1 MRSTIFFFNRLT
13 AVILTAAL
21 LGPILPLEAR
31 TKKGDKYLAEGRV
44 HEQKKEWD
52 QALES
57 YGKALSEDPA
67 DILYQMANE
76 KARFQTAQSHIDK
89 GLKIRAQGQ
98 LGEALIE
105 FQKAYAINPG
115 SAVAEQEIRRTTEM
129 IERERKR
136 VQETGKE
143 SDIKER
149 ALTPGEQSKRD
160 TEQRIASILPVPD
173 LKPLNQEPIHL
184 RLNGS
189 TKLLF
194 ETVAKVANINVL
206 WDPEYQPQVRG
217 NIPVEFENSSIEE
230 ALDYLAVITKSY
242 WKPLSPNTIFITMDN
257 PNKRRDYEE
266 QVAKVF
272 YLSNVNTPQELQ
284 EIVNAVRS
292 IADIQRFFPYNS
304 QNAIIAKGSADQVAL
319 AEKILHDLD
328 KPKSEVVVD
337 IIVMEASSVYTRQL
351 TAAIANTGLNIPAN
365 FTPRGGLQ
373 VVNNPSTTTTGTTT
387 TGTSTSTG
395 TTTPTT
401 TTPSTSSTT
410 GSLIP
415 FSNLGRI
422 SSADFSTTIPS
433 AVLQLVLSDGATKVL
448 QSPQLRAVDNVKAT
462 LKIGD
467 RQPTATGSF
476 QPGIGGVGI
485 NPLVNTQFTYIDVG
499 VNVELTPRVHD
510 NGDVSMHID
519 LDISSVTGH
528 VNLGGI
534 DQPIIGQRKVSHDI
548 RMHEGSV
555 QLLGGLTKWQD
566 TKTKTGVPGLASVPI
581 LGRLFSGESVD
592 RERQELM
599 IALIPHIVRRPE
611 YTAENLRGIAVGNQ
625 ASVHLNYGHR
635 NAENPPAGAAPK
647 KDEPAPPA
655 AAAPPVVPPGTPAVA
670 QTPMAAPGMSTPGTG
685 APVPAAAPPGPAPP
699 ATAPPLTA
707 PGTMAPATTAPG
719 TIAPGTI
726 APGAPAP
733 AGTTSIAPAA
743 DAPKPDAAKPVGN
756 ATVHFLPPQVDT
768 NPQGMMTIALII
780 ENANDVASAPLQV
793 SFDPKVVK
801 LNDVGRG
808 DFFTSDGQIPVFT
821 KNIQNDAG
829 AAAVNLNRLP
839 GTPGASGSG
848 VLANFIFQAVAKG
861 TTTVTIP
868 NLTVRNSQGQVVFSG
883 SPQMTINVK

>member
-1 MRSTIFFFNRLT
+1 MIPYRELKFILSRALAKRPRMRPTIFFFNRLIAVVLT
-13 AVILTAAL
+13 AVL
-21 LGPILPLEAR
+21 LGPALPHQAR
-31 TKKGDKYLAEGRV
+31 TKRGDRYLAEGRD

-52 QALES
+52 QALAS
-57 YGKALSEDPA
+57 YEKALSEDPA
-67 DILYQMANE
+67 DILYQMADE
-76 KARFQTAQSHIDK
+76 KARFQTAQSHIDR
-89 GLKIRAQGQ
+89 GLRIRSQGQ
-98 LGEALIE
+98 LGQALVE

-143 SDIKER
+143 ADAKER
-149 ALTPGEQSKRD
+149 ALTPGDQAKKE
-160 TEQRIASILPVPD
+160 TEQRINSILPVPD
-173 LKPLNQEPIHL
+173 LKPLNPDPIHL

-194 ETVAKVANINVL
+194 ETVAKVANINVV

-217 NIPVEFENSSIEE
+217 NIPVEFDNSTIEE
-230 ALDYLAVITKSY
+230 ALDYLSVITKSY

-351 TAAIANTGLNIPAN
+351 TAAIAGTGINIAGN
-365 FTPRGGLQ
+365 FTPRSGLQ
-373 VVNNPSTTTTGTTT
+373 VVNNPTTTTGTTT
-387 TGTSTSTG
+387 SGTG
-395 TTTPTT
+395 TTTGTGTGTT
-401 TTPSTSSTT
+401 TTTGTTSTT
-410 GSLIP
+410 TGTAIP
-415 FSNLGRI
+415 FSNLGHL
-422 SSADFSTTIPS
+422 STADFSTTIPN

-499 VNVELTPRVHD
+499 VNVEITPRVHD
-510 NGDVSMHID
+510 NGDVSLHID

-548 RMHEGSV
+548 RMHEGLPCSCSP
-555 QLLGGLTKWQD
+555 GLTKWQD
-566 TKTKTGVPGLASVPI
+566 TKTKTGVPGLANVPI
-581 LGRLFSGESVD
+581 IGKLFSGESVD

-625 ASVHLNYGHR
+625 ASVHLSYGRRGSDPAIPTGARRH
-635 NAENPPAGAAPK
+635 AEESRAGRARRGPRSLRPPPDAGCRH
-647 KDEPAPPA
+647 PA
-655 AAAPPVVPPGTPAVA
+655 ASRGTAGRASPNAPRNR
-670 QTPMAAPGMSTPGTG
+670 
-685 APVPAAAPPGPAPP
+685 
-699 ATAPPLTA
+699 
-707 PGTMAPATTAPG
+707 
-719 TIAPGTI
+719 
-726 APGAPAP
+726 
-733 AGTTSIAPAA
+733 AA
-743 DAPKPDAAKPVGN
+743 D
-756 ATVHFLPPQVDT
+756 
-768 NPQGMMTIALII
+768 
-780 ENANDVASAPLQV
+780 
-793 SFDPKVVK
+793 
-801 LNDVGRG
+801 
-808 DFFTSDGQIPVFT
+808 DGHHIP
-821 KNIQNDAG
+821 I
-829 AAAVNLNRLP
+829 
-839 GTPGASGSG
+839 GTRCA
-848 VLANFIFQAVAKG
+848 
-861 TTTVTIP
+861 
-868 NLTVRNSQGQVVFSG
+868 
-883 SPQMTINVK
+883 